1 MVGGYWHSS
10 IMSTQAKT
18 LNKQV
23 TEAVMISEREG
34 SPREEKCQEGE
45 RGRLEGASEEE
56 RVEEEAS
63 SGGDGGSRGGSY
75 EL

>member
-1 MVGGYWHSS
+1 MPRGGKRIYKQVGGE
-10 IMSTQAKT
+10 IEE
-18 LNKQV
+18 
-23 TEAVMISEREG
+23 EAARTGDTREDGG
-34 SPREEKCQEGE
+34 S
-45 RGRLEGASEEE
+45 GRLEGASEEE